1 MCNINSYAMGM
12 HMKRDSRLARMIH
25 VLIHMGLL
33 GGRET
38 SETIA
43 KMLNTNPVVVRRT
56 MAALKRKGVVG
67 SEGGRGGGW
76 VLLRPLDD
84 LTVLDIQKA
93 LDEGEVLAAGVSED
107 HPTCPVERAA
117 NAALVRA
124 FDKAESALLDEFAK
138 LRLSIIAEQAMSAD
152 RHPPQDGRDD
162 DRK

>member
-1 MCNINSYAMGM
+1 
-12 HMKRDSRLARMIH
+12 MKRDSRLARMIH

-56 MAALKRKGVVG
+56 MAALKRKGVVD

-76 VLLRPLDD
+76 VLLRSLDD

-93 LDEGEVLAAGVSED
+93 LDEGEVLVAGISED

-117 NAALVRA
+117 NAALVQA

-138 LRLSIIAEQAMSAD
+138 LRLSIIAEHAISDERQVI
-152 RHPPQDGRDD
+152 PPPDGREDD
-162 DRK
+162 GKQR

>member
-1 MCNINSYAMGM
+1 
-12 HMKRDSRLARMIH
+12 MKRDSRLARMIH

-56 MAALKRKGVVG
+56 MAALKRKGVVD

-117 NAALVRA
+117 NAALVQA
-124 FDKAESALLDEFAK
+124 FDRAECTLLDEFAK
-138 LRLSIIAEQAMSAD
+138 LRLSIIAEHALSAE
-152 RHPPQDGRDD
+152 RQVIPPQDGRDND
-162 DRK
+162 GKRR

>member
-1 MCNINSYAMGM
+1 
-12 HMKRDSRLARMIH
+12 MKRDSRLARMIH

-56 MAALKRKGVVG
+56 MAALKRKGVVD

-76 VLLRPLDD
+76 VLLRSLDD

-93 LDEGEVLAAGVSED
+93 LDEGEVLAAGISED
-107 HPTCPVERAA
+107 HPACPVERAA
-117 NAALVRA
+117 NAALVQA

-138 LRLSIIAEQAMSAD
+138 LRLSIIAEHAISDGRQVI
-152 RHPPQDGRDD
+152 PPPDGRDGNE
-162 DRK
+162 R

>member
-1 MCNINSYAMGM
+1 
-12 HMKRDSRLARMIH
+12 MKRDSRLARMIH

-56 MAALKRKGVVG
+56 MAALKRNGVVD

-76 VLLRPLDD
+76 VLLRSLDD

-93 LDEGEVLAAGVSED
+93 LDEGEVLVAGISED

-117 NAALVRA
+117 NAALVQA

-138 LRLSIIAEQAMSAD
+138 LRLSIIAEHAISDERQVI
-152 RHPPQDGRDD
+152 PPPDGREDD
-162 DRK
+162 GKQR

>member
-1 MCNINSYAMGM
+1 
-12 HMKRDSRLARMIH
+12 MKRDSRLARMIH

-56 MAALKRKGVVG
+56 MAALKRKGVVD

-76 VLLRPLDD
+76 VLLRSLDD

-93 LDEGEVLAAGVSED
+93 LDEGEVLVAGLSED

-117 NAALVRA
+117 NAALVQA
-124 FDKAESALLDEFAK
+124 FDKAESTLLDEFAK
-138 LRLSIIAEQAMSAD
+138 LRLSIIAEHALSAD
-152 RHPPQDGRDD
+152 RQLTRHQDGRNDG
-162 DRK
+162 

>member
-1 MCNINSYAMGM
+1 
-12 HMKRDSRLARMIH
+12 MKRDSRLARMIH

-56 MAALKRKGVVG
+56 MAALKRKGVVD

-76 VLLRPLDD
+76 VLLRSLDD

-93 LDEGEVLAAGVSED
+93 LDEGEILAAGLSED

-117 NAALVRA
+117 NAALVQA

-138 LRLSIIAEQAMSAD
+138 LRLSIIAEHAISDEKQGI
-152 RHPPQDGRDD
+152 PPPDGRKDD
-162 DRK
+162 GKQR

>member
-1 MCNINSYAMGM
+1 
-12 HMKRDSRLARMIH
+12 MKRDSRLARMIH

-56 MAALKRKGVVG
+56 MAALKRKGVVD

-76 VLLRPLDD
+76 VLLRSLDD

-93 LDEGEVLAAGVSED
+93 LDEGEVLSAGLSED
-107 HPTCPVERAA
+107 HPTCPVEGAA
-117 NAALVRA
+117 NAALVQA
-124 FDKAESALLDEFAK
+124 FDKAESTLLDEFAK
-138 LRLSIIAEQAMSAD
+138 LRLSIIAEHALSAD
-152 RHPPQDGRDD
+152 RQLTWHQDGRNDG
-162 DRK
+162 

>member
-1 MCNINSYAMGM
+1 
-12 HMKRDSRLARMIH
+12 MIH

-56 MAALKRKGVVG
+56 MAALKRKGVVD

-76 VLLRPLDD
+76 VLLRSLDD

-117 NAALVRA
+117 NAALVQA
-124 FDKAESALLDEFAK
+124 FDRAERTLLDEFAK
-138 LRLSIIAEQAMSAD
+138 LTLSIIAEHALSAE
-152 RHPPQDGRDD
+152 RQVIPQPDGRDD
-162 DRK
+162 DGKRH

>member
-1 MCNINSYAMGM
+1 
-12 HMKRDSRLARMIH
+12 MKRDSRLARMIH

-56 MAALKRKGVVG
+56 MAALKRKGVVD

-76 VLLRPLDD
+76 VLLRSLDD

-93 LDEGEVLAAGVSED
+93 LDDGEVLAAGLSED

-117 NAALVRA
+117 NAALVQA

-138 LRLSIIAEQAMSAD
+138 LRLSIIAEHAISEET
-152 RHPPQDGRDD
+152 RDPASGW
-162 DRK
+162 KKG

>member
-1 MCNINSYAMGM
+1 
-12 HMKRDSRLARMIH
+12 MKRDSRLARMIH

-43 KMLNTNPVVVRRT
+43 RMLNTNPVVVRRT
-56 MAALKRKGVVG
+56 MAALKRKGVVD

-117 NAALVRA
+117 NAALVQA
-124 FDKAESALLDEFAK
+124 FDRAESTLLAEFAK
-138 LRLSIIAEQAMSAD
+138 LRLSIIAEHAISTERQVI
-152 RHPPQDGRDD
+152 PPQDGREDD
-162 DRK
+162 GKRR